1 MTSTP
6 RILVVD
12 DEKHI
17 RKILS
22 IMLSKKGYDVH
33 TAESGDEALQI
44 TATTSFDAVITDIRM
59 PGMDG
64 LDLLARLKA
73 QDPDAIVIVV
83 TAFSSVETAITAM
96 KNGAYDYI
104 SKPFKEDEIVLVLQ
118 KALERQRILEENR
131 QLKAQI
137 RVNYDFSNFIGQ
149 SAAMKRVFEVIT
161 KVADTKT
168 TVLITGESGTGKE
181 LAARSIHMNGSRRD
195 KPFVPINCG
204 AVPANLLESEFFGHV
219 KGAFSGAD
227 RHKKGL
233 FAEADGG
240 TLFLDEVSEL
250 PLDLQVKILRAIQ
263 EEEIRRLGESATTKV
278 DLRIV
283 AASNKDLL
291 EEVKAGQFRED
302 LYYRLNVINL
312 HLPPLRERPDD
323 IPLLARHFLE
333 QAVQKH
339 DLGEKRLAP
348 PAIRAL
354 AAQDWYG
361 NVRALKNVIEQAAV
375 MGDAPTINEEDLPFG
390 APSTNDNKINIA
402 IPEDRSDLKNLIREI
417 TEQAERVV
425 IKRTLDQMAQNR
437 TKAAQALGISR
448 RALITKIQAYGL
460 DHNDTA
466 HSDAQSSVNHE

>member
-1 MTSTP
+1 
-6 RILVVD
+6 
-12 DEKHI
+12 
-17 RKILS
+17 
-22 IMLSKKGYDVH
+22 MLSKKGYDVH
-33 TAESGDEALQI
+33 TAESGNEALQI

-64 LDLLARLKA
+64 LDLLARLKT

-149 SAAMKRVFEVIT
+149 SAGMKRVFEVIT

-263 EEEIRRLGESATTKV
+263 EEEIRRLGESVTTKV

-291 EEVKAGQFRED
+291 EEVKNGRFRED

-348 PAIRAL
+348 QAIRAL
-354 AAQDWYG
+354 AAQEWYG

-375 MGDAPTINEEDLPFG
+375 MGDASTITAEELPFG
-390 APSTNDNKINIA
+390 APAMDDSHINIA
-402 IPEDRSDLKNLIREI
+402 IPENRSDLKNLIREI

-425 IKRTLDQMAQNR
+425 IKRTLDQVEQNR
-437 TKAAQALGISR
+437 TRAAEALGISR

-460 DHNDTA
+460 DNDSTA
-466 HSDAQSSVNHE
+466 HSDAQSGVNNK